1 MQIHELT
8 QPKKTKLDEVDWV
21 GPDSVFAQAKSA
33 WKTGGKSL
41 IDPIADQDAQ
51 QARYQDYAAN
61 AIAKGKEQGLD
72 QKPTLDSALAKLKA
86 NPVAKQWI
94 DGIVAKWPEEAKT
107 LASKRTP
114 GNTPTSTGGVA
125 TTTAPG
131 VRHYVANPNL
141 QPTIQP
147 TVQPTV
153 QPAIPTTQ
161 GQSLDLDQLK
171 KNTAIKQVAGQAGQ
185 KQAQQQMAAT
195 QQANAAKNAEDAQIK
210 TAADAAKAKPAFQQT
225 ASDKLAIKSAAR
237 KGIKEDGAQAF
248 SNMAGQLSPVSPDV
262 AKANL
267 NLSNGIK
274 AWINSQLGT
283 IDLKTVE
290 AGVPELKLRIE
301 KLINQVVSLNGDI
314 PAQQKA
320 LHDIFALATAANHVI
335 DWDRRT
341 SGGNNLRYQ
350 ARRGQQGQPTQ
361 VGLTSTQLRD
371 LAAQADQA
379 GGPDPKT
386 TGNKF
391 WDDLIKQAMGS
402 R

>member
-8 QPKKTKLDEVDWV
+8 QSKKIKLDEVDWV

-33 WKTGGKSL
+33 WKTGGRSL
-41 IDPIADQDAQ
+41 INQKADQEAQ

-72 QKPTLDSALAKLKA
+72 QKPTLDSALAKLNK

-125 TTTAPG
+125 TTTAQG
-131 VRHYVANPNL
+131 VRHTAK
-141 QPTIQP
+141 
-147 TVQPTV
+147 PTV
-153 QPAIPTTQ
+153 QPAKPTVQ
-161 GQSLDLDQLK
+161 PAAPVASLGGKPLDP
-171 KNTAIKQVAGQAGQ
+171 KNPNDAKVLAAMAKQ
-185 KQAQQQMAAT
+185 
-195 QQANAAKNAEDAQIK
+195 
-210 TAADAAKAKPAFQQT
+210 
-225 ASDKLAIKSAAR
+225 
-237 KGIKEDGAQAF
+237 GIKEDGAQAF
-248 SNMAGQLSPVSPDV
+248 SGMARQLSPDV

-301 KLINQVVSLNGDI
+301 KLINQIVSLNGDI

-335 DWDRRT
+335 EWDRRV

-350 ARRGQQGQPTQ
+350 ARRGAQDQPVQ
-361 VGLTSTQLRD
+361 SGLTSAQLRN
-371 LAAQADQA
+371 LGALADQA
-379 GGPDPKT
+379 GGPDPQK
-386 TGNKF
+386 TGNDF
-391 WDDLIKQAMGS
+391 WDKLIIQAMGS

>member
-8 QPKKTKLDEVDWV
+8 QPKKTRLDEVDWV

-61 AIAKGKEQGLD
+61 AIAKGKENKLD

-94 DGIVAKWPEEAKT
+94 DSIVAEWPEEAKN

-125 TTTAPG
+125 TTTAQS
-131 VRHYVANPNL
+131 VRHTAK
-141 QPTIQP
+141 
-147 TVQPTV
+147 PTV
-153 QPAIPTTQ
+153 QPAKPTVQPATPVA
-161 GQSLDLDQLK
+161 SLGGKPLDP
-171 KNTAIKQVAGQAGQ
+171 KNPNDAKVLAAMAKQ
-185 KQAQQQMAAT
+185 
-195 QQANAAKNAEDAQIK
+195 
-210 TAADAAKAKPAFQQT
+210 
-225 ASDKLAIKSAAR
+225 
-237 KGIKEDGAQAF
+237 GIKEDGAQAF
-248 SNMAGQLSPVSPDV
+248 SNMAGQLSPDV
-262 AKANL
+262 AKANES
-267 NLSNGIK
+267 LSNDIRT
-274 AWINSQLGT
+274 WINSQLGT

-335 DWDRRT
+335 EWDRRV

-350 ARRGQQGQPTQ
+350 ARRGQPGQPGQPVQT
-361 VGLTSTQLRD
+361 GLTTTPLRN
-371 LAAQADQA
+371 LGALADQA
-379 GGPDPKT
+379 GGPDPKD
-386 TGNKF
+386 TGNDF
-391 WDDLIKQAMGS
+391 WNELIKQAMGS